1 MKQHQYE
8 FKITHLCDQDGHP
21 SEYSEPLIF
30 KTGNHDDLFTIPG
43 LTKNRNDL
51 STADATALT
60 IGLKLFS
67 EVMLEHRGHPLF
79 QDFQPHLVNFMKLL
93 KTSGKADIE
102 SELSGHIER
111 VHS

>member
-30 KTGNHDDLFTIPG
+30 KTGNHDDLSP
-43 LTKNRNDL
+43 
-51 STADATALT
+51 ADATALT